1 MTKITIQDTG
11 FLTSDRE
18 GEPKK
23 GSDITQ
29 LGDYIVNSGKAI
41 TLECL
46 SFHIE
51 SGTNLSAEPNPS
63 SNDTARTA
71 FNTFNND
78 VYTVQFRLSVRS
90 ASDRGLLKEIN
101 ALRKT
106 LGVKLL
112 YSSDTA
118 TELKMTP

>member
-1 MTKITIQDTG
+1 VIKITKIVIQDTG

-23 GSDITQ
+23 GSDITE

-41 TLECL
+41 TLECPD
-46 SFHIE
+46 FHLE
-51 SGTNLSAEPNPS
+51 GGTNLSAEPNPS

-78 VYTVQFRLSVRS
+78 VYTVQFHIILS
-90 ASDRGLLKEIN
+90 
-101 ALRKT
+101 
-106 LGVKLL
+106 
-112 YSSDTA
+112 
-118 TELKMTP
+118 